1 MNKRN
6 PINALA
12 LAFVCAGLFLSASAA
27 PAMAASAEAAATS
40 NTGNRI
46 ESVDY
51 ATLPDGKQVIKL
63 GLKQMLQTVPPGF
76 ALNNPPRIALDFPAT
91 ANGLGQNTV
100 TVNQGTLRSLNVVQA
115 GSRTRLVINL
125 GASVGY
131 ETKIAGKTLLVIL
144 ESSGSATTAP
154 SNVTASFAE
163 TKQNA
168 QTHSVRDI
176 DFRRGPNNEGR
187 VLIDLSDT
195 TTGIDIRKQGKHIV
209 VDLNNTSLPRA
220 LERRLDA
227 SDFGTPVETIET
239 TRSGDNVH
247 MVISPKGTWEY
258 SAYQTDRQFII
269 EVKATVDDGALGV
282 ATGKRFTGDK
292 LSLNFQNVEVR
303 SVLQVIADFTGLNI
317 VTSDS
322 VTGNLTLRL
331 KDVPWDQALS
341 IILQSKGLDMRRSGN
356 VILIAPREE
365 LAAKEK
371 GALEAQQQISDLE
384 AVHTESFQMKYQ
396 KAADVQKILSD
407 KTQQIL
413 SKRGS
418 AVLDARTNTL
428 FVQDTPTKLEE
439 VRKLLSQIDVA
450 VKQVLI
456 DARIV
461 EASDSFSKNIGVR
474 LGIPNR
480 AIRSANA
487 TTQVSTTGKLEDF
500 TNMFPVSGPSS
511 TKYPDNL
518 SINLPAAGIGG
529 NAAGSIA
536 MIFSNAV
543 TGTLHLELSAL
554 EADGGGKVISNPR
567 IVTADQVEATI
578 QQGTQIP
585 YQQATSSGA
594 TSISFVNAS
603 LSLKVKPQITPDD
616 NIIMDL
622 KINKDS
628 VGQVTNA
635 GPAIDTK
642 QITTQVLVENGG
654 TVVIGGIYTQNKNN
668 TVTKVPLLGDIPVVG
683 NLFKQRS
690 SSDNKTEL
698 LIFVTPKI
706 LRDSFK

>member
-1 MNKRN
+1 MIKRN
-6 PINALA
+6 SIKPLA
-12 LAFVCAGLFLSASAA
+12 LTLVCASLLLSVITA
-27 PAMAASAEAAATS
+27 PAMAAPPEAAAS
-40 NTGNRI
+40 YIGNRI
-46 ESVDY
+46 ENVDY

-63 GLKQMLQTVPPGF
+63 GLKQPLQTLPPGF
-76 ALNNPPRIALDFPAT
+76 ALNNPPRIALDFPGT
-91 ANGLGQNTV
+91 ANGLGQNTI
-100 TVNQGTLRSLNVVQA
+100 TINQGTLRSLNVVQA
-115 GSRTRLVINL
+115 GNRTRLVINL
-125 GASVGY
+125 GNSVGY
-131 ETKIAGKTLLVIL
+131 ETKIDGKTLLITL
-144 ESSGSATTAP
+144 QASGSTTTAP
-154 SNVTASFAE
+154 SNITTSFAE
-163 TKQNA
+163 TKPSA
-168 QTHSVRDI
+168 QPHSIRDI

-195 TTGIDIRKQGKHIV
+195 STGIDIRKQGKHIV

-220 LERRLDA
+220 LERRLDTT
-227 SDFGTPVETIET
+227 DFGTPVETIET
-239 TRSGDNVH
+239 TRSGDHVH
-247 MVISPKGTWEY
+247 MVITPKGTWEY
-258 SAYQTDRQFII
+258 SAYQADRQFII
-269 EVKATVDDGALGV
+269 EVKATVDEGALGI
-282 ATGKRFTGDK
+282 ATGKGFTGEK

-341 IILQSKGLDMRRSGN
+341 IILQSKGLDMRRTGN

-371 GALEAQQQISDLE
+371 GALEARQQISDLE

-407 KTQQIL
+407 KAQQIL

-474 LGIPNR
+474 LGLPNT
-480 AIRSANA
+480 AIRSAGA

-500 TNMFPVSGPSS
+500 TNMFPVGGGASS
-511 TKYPDNL
+511 TKLPDNL
-518 SINLPAAGIGG
+518 SVNLPAAGIGG

-690 SSDNKTEL
+690 NSDNKTEL

-706 LRDSFK
+706 LRDNFK

>member
-1 MNKRN
+1 MIKRN
-6 PINALA
+6 SIKSLA
-12 LAFVCAGLFLSASAA
+12 LTLVCASLLLSISVAPTMAA
-27 PAMAASAEAAATS
+27 PLEVAA
-40 NTGNRI
+40 NHTGNRI
-46 ESVDY
+46 ENVDY

-63 GLKQMLQTVPPGF
+63 GLKQPLQALPPGF
-76 ALNNPPRIALDFPAT
+76 ALNNPPRIALDFPGT
-91 ANGLGQNTV
+91 ANGLGQDTI
-100 TVNQGTLRSLNVVQA
+100 TINQGTLRSLNVVQA

-125 GASVGY
+125 GNSVGY
-131 ETKIAGKTLLVIL
+131 ETKIDGKTLLITL
-144 ESSGSATTAP
+144 QASGNATTAP

-163 TKQNA
+163 TKPSA
-168 QTHSVRDI
+168 QPHSIRDI

-220 LERRLDA
+220 LERRLDTT
-227 SDFGTPVETIET
+227 DFGTPVETIET
-239 TRSGDNVH
+239 TRSGDHVH
-247 MVISPKGTWEY
+247 MVITPKGTWEY
-258 SAYQTDRQFII
+258 SAYQADRQFII
-269 EVKATVDDGALGV
+269 EVKATVDEGALGI
-282 ATGKRFTGDK
+282 ATGKGFTGEK

-341 IILQSKGLDMRRSGN
+341 IILQSKGLDMRRTGN

-371 GALEAQQQISDLE
+371 GALEARQQISDLE

-474 LGIPNR
+474 LGLPNT
-480 AIRSANA
+480 AIRSVDA

-500 TNMFPVSGPSS
+500 TNMFPVGGGSSS
-511 TKYPDNL
+511 TKLPDNL
-518 SINLPAAGIGG
+518 SVNLPAAGIGG

-690 SSDNKTEL
+690 NSDNKTEL

>member
-6 PINALA
+6 PINPLALA
-12 LAFVCAGLFLSASAA
+12 LVCAGLFLSAGAA
-27 PAMAASAEAAATS
+27 TAMAASPEMAAAS
-40 NTGNRI
+40 STGNRI

-51 ATLPDGKQVIKL
+51 ATLPDGQQVIKL
-63 GLKQMLQTVPPGF
+63 GLKQPLQTLPPGF
-76 ALNNPPRIALDFPAT
+76 ALNNPPRIALDFPGT
-91 ANGLGQNTV
+91 ANGLGQSTI
-100 TVNQGTLRSLNVVQA
+100 TINQGTLRSLNVVQA

-125 GASVGY
+125 GNSVGY
-131 ETKIAGKTLLVIL
+131 TTKIDGKTLLVTL
-144 ESSGSATTAP
+144 QASGSATTTP
-154 SNVTASFAE
+154 SNITASFAE
-163 TKQNA
+163 TRQSA
-168 QTHSVRDI
+168 QTHGVRDI

-187 VLIDLSDT
+187 VIIDLSDT
-195 TTGIDIRKQGKHIV
+195 TTGIDIRKQGKRIV
-209 VDLNNTSLPRA
+209 VDFNNTSLPRA

-227 SDFGTPVETIET
+227 NDFGTPVETIET
-239 TRSGDNVH
+239 SRSGDNVR
-247 MVISPKGTWEY
+247 MVITPKGTWDY

-269 EVKATVDDGALGV
+269 EVKATVDEGALGI
-282 ATGKRFTGDK
+282 ATGKGFTGDK

-317 VTSDS
+317 VTSDA

-439 VRKLLSQIDVA
+439 VRKLLGQIDVA

-474 LGIPNR
+474 LGLPNTVV
-480 AIRSANA
+480 RSAGA

-500 TNMFPVSGPSS
+500 TNMFPPSGPSI

-518 SINLPAAGIGG
+518 SVNLPAAGIGG

-594 TSISFVNAS
+594 TSVSFVNAS
-603 LSLKVKPQITPDD
+603 LILKVKPQITPDD